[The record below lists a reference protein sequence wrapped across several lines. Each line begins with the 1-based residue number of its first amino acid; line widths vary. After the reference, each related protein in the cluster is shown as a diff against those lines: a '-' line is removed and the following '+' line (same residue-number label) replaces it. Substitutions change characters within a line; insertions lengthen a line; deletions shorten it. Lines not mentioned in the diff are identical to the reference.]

1 MFKYKKNQWVVG
13 QLQAVYN
20 IHAITISEKAEK
32 QKKNFFN
39 DFPNLMETETHRSKQ
54 FNQFQEQEHTEN
66 NT

>member
-1 MFKYKKNQWVVG
+1 MG